1 MSWHPVTGFTCDGCG
16 CPRMS
21 DSECD
26 PCSAKRANEFW
37 ETTRKRAAEYERRQ
51 RMPEEH
57 ARYRT
62 ALERLTSPSW
72 HTNIEADM
80 LAADDVDGVYAAAHA
95 TIDEV
100 QAIAR
105 EALKEAK

>member
-1 MSWHPVTGFTCDGCG
+1 MSWHPATGFVCDGCG
-16 CPRMS
+16 CPRPS

-26 PCSAKRANEFW
+26 PCSTKRTNEFW

-62 ALERLTSPSW
+62 ALERIARL
-72 HTNIEADM
+72 EDF
-80 LAADDVDGVYAAAHA
+80 VDAHHA
-95 TIDEV
+95 P
-100 QAIAR
+100 AIAR
-105 EALKEAK
+105 EALKETK